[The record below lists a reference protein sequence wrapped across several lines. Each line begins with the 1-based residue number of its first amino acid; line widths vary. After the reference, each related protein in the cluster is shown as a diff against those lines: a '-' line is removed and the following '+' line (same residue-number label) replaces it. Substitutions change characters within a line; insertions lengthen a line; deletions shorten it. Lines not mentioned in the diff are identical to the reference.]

1 MAAAA
6 ITLVGRKSLTIY
18 HENVEERFRQ
28 NVARMVTKQ
37 SLIDYCKGTQRG
49 MFIVEE
55 VQAEEKKQP
64 PPPVSPTRATVKAA
78 ERSVED
84 EVFEQEQEQE
94 QEQDPDPVEDDGQD
108 TDPPPP
114 RKPTRKRV
122 KV

>member
-28 NVARMVTKQ
+28 NVARMITKQ
-37 SLIDYCKGTQRG
+37 SLIDYCKATQRG

-64 PPPVSPTRATVKAA
+64 PPPASPARAAVKAA
-78 ERSVED
+78 EHSAED
-84 EVFEQEQEQE
+84 EVLEQEEEQEQA
-94 QEQDPDPVEDDGQD
+94 PVEDDGQD
-108 TDPPPP
+108 TDPPSP

>member
-37 SLIDYCKGTQRG
+37 SLIDYCKATQRG

-64 PPPVSPTRATVKAA
+64 PPPASPTRSAVKAA
-78 ERSVED
+78 EPPVEE
-84 EVFEQEQEQE
+84 EVFEQEDEQA
-94 QEQDPDPVEDDGQD
+94 PVEDDGQD
-108 TDPPPP
+108 TNPTPP